1 MNSRSTLSNPVF
13 AHVSELIALKKAAE
27 TLLSPTQKKLAFKE
41 IGNYKSP
48 FKSKGLNFQEVRV
61 YQPGDDLRQ
70 IDWRITAKYGEPFTK
85 LYTDEK
91 ARSVF
96 IISDLRTNMKFASNG
111 DFKSV
116 VCAKSTALLL
126 FSAMDRLDKT
136 HIELLLPNRIQFFS
150 NLKKNNDIG
159 GVLNTLSDAT
169 HPQTFPSDSI
179 SFNQALTLTTQQVTK
194 GSVIFILSDFHD
206 LTEDHEKTFASLA
219 HKNTLI
225 CIHIYDFLEKQ
236 LPSGYLPVT
245 NGTQTMIIDTTKKS
259 IRDQFTD
266 KFNRRQKLMVSW
278 TKKYDLSYLP
288 LRNDLN
294 YIRNLRFFCEENRL

>member
-1 MNSRSTLSNPVF
+1 MNDRSDLSNPVF
-13 AHVSELIALKKAAE
+13 AHVSELIALKKTAE

-41 IGNYKSP
+41 IGNFKSP

-96 IISDLRTNMKFASNG
+96 ILSDLRTNMKFASTG

-126 FSAMDRLDKT
+126 FSALNRLDK
-136 HIELLLPNRIQFFS
+136 INVELLLPDKIQFFS
-150 NLKKNNDIG
+150 NLKKNDDIG

-169 HPQTFPSDSI
+169 HPQSLPSDTI
-179 SFNQALTLTTQQVTK
+179 SFDQSLTFTTQQITK

-206 LTEDHEKTFASLA
+206 LTENHEKTFALLA
-219 HKNTLI
+219 HKNTVI
-225 CIHIYDFLEKQ
+225 CIHIHDFLEKQ
-236 LPSGYLPVT
+236 LPAGYLPVT

-259 IRDQFTD
+259 IRDQFTAKFD
-266 KFNRRQKLMVSW
+266 KRQKLITNW
-278 TKKYDLSYLP
+278 TKKYGLNYLP
-288 LRNDLN
+288 LRNDSN